1 MRKLNNYIRTGLL
14 IYVFWLFSK
23 QFFQLP
29 EFLNG
34 FCSGLAIAL
43 MLWGR
48 YIKNHDVSRLKNF
61 KRRIFMKLRN
71 N

>member
-14 IYVFWLFSK
+14 TYVFWLFSK
-23 QFFQLP
+23 QFFQLS

-43 MLWGR
+43 ILWGA
-48 YIKNHDVSRLKNF
+48 YIENHNINKLKNF
-61 KRRIFMKLRN
+61 KRKIFMKLRN
-71 N
+71 I

>member
-29 EFLNG
+29 EVLNG

-43 MLWGR
+43 MLWGG
-48 YIKNHDVSRLKNF
+48 YIENHDINKLKNF
-61 KRRIFMKLRN
+61 KRKIFMKLRN
-71 N
+71 I